1 MAGSHARRATTLPD
15 DGTPMDSR
23 PKTVDRRPTVPED
36 HDYDSKV
43 PQPKKSTTPKLYLKE
58 GEAQAFRH
66 LAHSIVSRTLAHECE
81 FRQLGCPEP
90 NSKEWKLLKRQDDLS
105 VYKQRGSSDSKT
117 YTVKCVGSL
126 EGTLEDILY
135 GTHSKNR
142 EEMHATAAYLHS
154 SHMDCAVLNVLDS
167 GTDEDPYRQLA
178 LKWFIAETIGDAR
191 LVKHR
196 DWFNIESTGMGT
208 DAWGRR
214 YGYFLAKFADHPG
227 CPPMPENSDVI
238 RGKMAMCCIY
248 RQEAGSKIVDVY
260 AKGSI
265 DLGGGMPAF
274 ITSSASCSMMFNMA
288 VSMESAEAKRLT
300 KLALQHA
307 QREAKKTERKDE
319 ADYENEI
326 ETSQK
331 LTTESV
337 FDMLAASVISSSTT
351 SSNEGKIKAPKTS
364 REPCHV
370 CGKKPAMSKL
380 VRSSHRKCGVCKERA
395 CSKCNI
401 KRKLFGRAGPV
412 TVSCCKVCILESK
425 RLSIDP
431 REPCPILP

>member
-1 MAGSHARRATTLPD
+1 MAAPTHARRATTLPD

-23 PKTVDRRPTVPED
+23 PNHVDRRPTVPEE
-36 HDYDSKV
+36 HDYDSTV
-43 PQPKKSTTPKLYLKE
+43 PQPKTMSTPKLYLIE

-126 EGTLEDILY
+126 EGTVFTQQPHGLRRAQCSRQWD
-135 GTHSKNR
+135 
-142 EEMHATAAYLHS
+142 
-154 SHMDCAVLNVLDS
+154 
-167 GTDEDPYRQLA
+167 DEDPYRQLA
-178 LKWFIAETIGDAR
+178 LKWFIAETFGDAR

-208 DAWGRR
+208 DTWGRR
-214 YGYFLAKFADHPG
+214 FGYFLAKFVDHPG
-227 CPPMPENSDVI
+227 CPPMPEDSDVI

-248 RQEAGSKIVDVY
+248 RQEPGSKIVDVY

-274 ITSSASCSMMFNMA
+274 ITSSASCAMMFNMA
-288 VSMESAEAKRLT
+288 VSMESAESKRLT

-307 QREAKKTERKDE
+307 QREAKEKERKAE
-319 ADYENEI
+319 AEEEDAI
-326 ETSQK
+326 ERSQK

-337 FDMLAASVISSSTT
+337 IDLLAASVISSSTT
-351 SSNEGKIKAPKTS
+351 SSNEGKMKASKAT
-364 REPCHV
+364 RVPCHV
-370 CGKKPAMSKL
+370 CGKKPVMSKF
-380 VRSSHRKCGVCKERA
+380 VRSSHRKCGICKERA

>member
-15 DGTPMDSR
+15 DGTPTDSK
-23 PKTVDRRPTVPED
+23 PKHVGRRPTVPDD
-36 HDYDSKV
+36 HDYDAKV
-43 PQPKKSTTPKLYLKE
+43 PQPKKMPTPKLYLNE
-58 GEAQAFRH
+58 GEVQAFRH
-66 LAHSIVSRTLAHECE
+66 LAHSIVSRTLEHECE

-105 VYKQRGSSDSKT
+105 VYNQRASIDSKT
-117 YTVKCVGSL
+117 YTVKCVGTL
-126 EGTLEDILY
+126 EGTLEDILF

-142 EEMHATAAYLHS
+142 GEMQATAAYLHS

-167 GTDEDPYRQLA
+167 GTDEDPYRQVA
-178 LKWFIAETIGDAR
+178 LKWFIAETFCDAR

-208 DAWGRR
+208 DDWGRR
-214 YGYFLAKFADHPG
+214 YGYFLAKFTDHPG

-248 RQEAGSKIVDVY
+248 RQEPGSKIVDVY

-274 ITSSASCSMMFNMA
+274 ITSSASCAMMFNMA
-288 VSMESAEAKRLT
+288 VSMDSAEAKRLT

-307 QREAKKTERKDE
+307 QREAKETERKAE
-319 ADYENEI
+319 ADDEHES
-326 ETSQK
+326 ERPQK

-337 FDMLAASVISSSTT
+337 IDLLAASVISSSTT
-351 SSNEGKIKAPKTS
+351 SSNGAKTKAPKTS

-380 VRSSHRKCGVCKERA
+380 VRSSHRKCGICKERA

-401 KRKLFGRAGPV
+401 KRKLFGRSGPV

-425 RLSIDP
+425 RLSIYP